1 MQRSHGRFFGS
12 VELQRT
18 LRVTLALSL
27 ALLPGIKSAFA
38 QENPEPPALIAQA
51 SRLRGVGK
59 LDEAERTLRDV
70 LKKDDH
76 NFDALIGMA
85 ELARIRIDYES
96 AQRFLERAER
106 IQGTSRKYQAELHQ
120 SRGVFFLTI
129 EDPNRAREEFQ
140 ALLKLDRNEVRG
152 LVGLASVALFEQRF
166 RNAEEFLQT
175 AFEKEPENPA
185 AFITLTRLYIE
196 LNRQSEAKIA
206 AEKALALAPNDPEA
220 LAGLCSVMVIER
232 RPEDVRRLAE
242 KALAINPY
250 NSRVRRI
257 YAQYVFSRKAMPLC
271 SEAARKEYEAAR
283 KALGQE
289 NVDAAKAH
297 FQSALEVSPAFTQ
310 ALISLGAMALR
321 SGDESLALECARRTL
336 SLDPENALG
345 QLQYSLACSERH
357 LRQCRA
363 IGSGNASVET
373 VFPTAPLPA
382 VVSEVFPDFD
392 GLRPEEKNV
401 LSSAIAPLA
410 HFLPKLKH
418 CGAKHYLLGLDR
430 SLSDIPG
437 YGGLADRTTFD
448 GRFYGSLRGVGGV
461 ATVTGIEALTTAS
474 RGGFNTVAH
483 EFAHQVHNC
492 ALDPSTRNRIEILF
506 LNAKKEKRFLD
517 YYSAAN
523 EWEYFAQG
531 YEAFISIYKRP
542 NAGVTGRHTRE
553 ELKRIDPDLH
563 QLFLEISNPA
573 FQSSRNLSKR

>member
-1 MQRSHGRFFGS
+1 MERSRGRFFRS

-18 LRVTLALSL
+18 LRVTLALAL
-27 ALLPGIKSAFA
+27 AFLPGMKPVFG
-38 QENPEPPALIAQA
+38 QDNPEPPALIAQA
-51 SRLRGVGK
+51 SRLRGAGQ

-70 LKKDDH
+70 LRKDDH

-85 ELARIRIDYES
+85 ELARIRIDYEA
-96 AQRFLERAER
+96 AQRFLDRAER
-106 IQGTSRKYQAELHQ
+106 NLSNSRKNQAELHY
-120 SRGVFFLTI
+120 SRGVFYLTI
-129 EDPNRAREEFQ
+129 EDPNRSREEFQ
-140 ALLKLDRNEVRG
+140 ALVKIDRNEVRG
-152 LVGLASVALFEQRF
+152 LVGLATVAMFEQRF
-166 RNAEEFLQT
+166 RAAEELLQN

-185 AFITLTRLYIE
+185 AYITLTRLYIE
-196 LNRQSEAKIA
+196 MNRQSEAKIA

-232 RPEDVRRLAE
+232 RPEEVRRLAE
-242 KALAINPY
+242 KALAINPF

-257 YAQYVFSRKAMPLC
+257 YAQYVFSRKAMPVC
-271 SEAARKEYEAAR
+271 PEAARKEYEAAR
-283 KALGQE
+283 TAIDKE
-289 NVDAAKAH
+289 DPEAAKAH
-297 FQSALEVSPAFTQ
+297 FKSALEVSPTFTQ

-321 SGDESLALECARRTL
+321 SGDESLAFDCARRTI

-345 QLQYSLACSERH
+345 QLQFSLACSERH

-363 IGSGNASVET
+363 IGSGIASIET
-373 VFPTAPLPA
+373 AFPAIPPPS
-382 VVSEVFPDFD
+382 VISEVFPDFES
-392 GLRPEEKNV
+392 LRPEEKNV
-401 LSSAIAPLA
+401 LSAAVAPLA

-418 CGAKHYLLGLDR
+418 CGARHYLLGLDR
-430 SLSDIPG
+430 NLSDIPG
-437 YGGLADRTTFD
+437 YGGLAERTTFD

-492 ALDPSTRNRIEILF
+492 ALDASTRNRIEILF

-553 ELKRIDPDLH
+553 ELKKIDPDLYD
-563 QLFLEISNPA
+563 LFLEISNPA

>member
-1 MQRSHGRFFGS
+1 MQRRRGRFFWS

-27 ALLPGIKSAFA
+27 ALLPGLKPVFG
-38 QENPEPPALIAQA
+38 QDFPEPPSLIAQA

-59 LDEAERTLRDV
+59 LDEAERALRDV

-106 IQGTSRKYQAELHQ
+106 IQTKSRKNMAELHQ
-120 SRGVFFLTI
+120 SRGIFFLTI
-129 EDPNRAREEFQ
+129 EDPSRAREEFQ
-140 ALLKLDRNEVRG
+140 ALMKVDRNEVRG
-152 LVGLASVALFEQRF
+152 LVGLAAVAIFEQRF
-166 RNAEEFLQT
+166 RAAEELLQT

-185 AFITLTRLYIE
+185 AYVTLTRLYIE
-196 LNRQSEAKIA
+196 TNRQSEARIA
-206 AEKALALAPNDPEA
+206 SEKALALAPNDPEA

-232 RPEDVRRLAE
+232 RPQEVRRLAE

-257 YAQYVFSRKAMPLC
+257 YAQYVFSRKAMPVC
-271 SEAARKEYEAAR
+271 PEAARKEYEAAR
-283 KALGQE
+283 TSILKE
-289 NVDAAKAH
+289 DMEAAKTH

-321 SGDESLALECARRTL
+321 SGDEGLALDCARKTI

-345 QLQYSLACSERH
+345 QLQFSLACSERH

-363 IGSGNASVET
+363 IGSGIASLET
-373 VFPTAPLPA
+373 AFSASPLPP
-382 VVSEVFPDFD
+382 VVSEVFPDFEN
-392 GLRPEEKNV
+392 LRPEEKKV
-401 LSSAIAPLA
+401 LSAAIAPLA
-410 HFLPKLKH
+410 HFLPRLKT

-430 SLSDIPG
+430 NLSDIPG
-437 YGGLADRTTFD
+437 YGGLAERTTFD

-461 ATVTGIEALTTAS
+461 ATVTGIEALTIAA

-483 EFAHQVHNC
+483 EFAHQIHNC
-492 ALDPSTRNRIEILF
+492 ALDAPTRNRVEKLF
-506 LNAKKEKRFLD
+506 INAKKENRFLD

-531 YEAFISIYKRP
+531 YEAFISVYKRP

-553 ELKRIDPDLH
+553 ELKTIDPDLY
-563 QLFLEISNPA
+563 QFFLEISNPA
-573 FQSSRNLSKR
+573 FQSGRNLTKR